1 MQLFIINSED
11 GAAGGTF
18 NVLDI
23 FAWQLVTLSIDS
35 GILVEFLRV
44 LSGAVVQQFEFGTV
58 ELACIETPE
67 DVLEVE
73 GAVAIVDQ
81 HHGGQLVISEEVLE
95 GVPSD
100 PFERLRGE
108 LGAVEAK
115 EAECTL

>member
-95 GVPSD
+95 GV
-100 PFERLRGE
+100 L
-108 LGAVEAK
+108 
-115 EAECTL
+115 